1 MSYVYEIKI
10 LAMNKADKFERSF
23 RELAEYSRVFSH
35 PARIAIVKYIA
46 EKKLCISGEISEFIP
61 LSRSTVSQHL
71 SELRRAGLIQGR
83 IDGLK
88 INYCLNQKGI
98 KKINKS
104 FRRFFSSIKENVPL
118 KG

>member
-1 MSYVYEIKI
+1 
-10 LAMNKADKFERSF
+10 MNKADKFEKSF

-35 PARIAIVKYIA
+35 PARIAIVKFIA
-46 EKKLCISGEISEFIP
+46 EKKLCISGEISELIP

-88 INYCLNQKGI
+88 INYCLNPKGI
-98 KKINKS
+98 KKVNKS
-104 FRRFFSSIKENVPL
+104 FRRFFSLIKDKGPL